1 MKTIRLFG
9 VDIQVK
15 QDDPQD
21 TITTNND
28 EASRKRKL
36 SPYQEEDDYDDHSF
50 IPKKPKLLRLSDD
63 GEEAVPPSEFHPP
76 PVTTDD
82 AICGR
87 RKLATPSPNQE
98 EDDDPEGGGEEA
110 VPPRKL
116 AVGSSIQEEDYDLLP
131 LSIKHQT
138 LRFFGVYTSINQ
150 EDHAAIQNPN
160 QEGLHPPEGNLVL
173 MFKKK
178 LTSSDVSRNHNRLL
192 ITKRS
197 SLMAALTE
205 EERGRVEVDGGD
217 NLRVVTTDPDGDEYI
232 LKLKRWAGSGAL
244 VLIHEWGKLVRANGL
259 ESGDSV
265 QGWGYR
271 IAIDGEFRLFLFTI
285 KNLSKS

>member
-15 QDDPQD
+15 QDDPQG

-116 AVGSSIQEEDYDLLP
+116 AVGSSIQEEDYDLLS
-131 LSIKHQT
+131 LSIKHET
-138 LRFFGVYTSINQ
+138 LRFFGVDTSINQ

-160 QEGLHPPEGNLVL
+160 HEDPDPPKGNLVL
-173 MFKKK
+173 MFEKK

-197 SLMAALTE
+197 SLMAALTD

-259 ESGDSV
+259 EIGDSV

-271 IAIDGEFRLFLFTI
+271 TAIDAEFRLFLFTV
-285 KNLSKS
+285 KNLRKS